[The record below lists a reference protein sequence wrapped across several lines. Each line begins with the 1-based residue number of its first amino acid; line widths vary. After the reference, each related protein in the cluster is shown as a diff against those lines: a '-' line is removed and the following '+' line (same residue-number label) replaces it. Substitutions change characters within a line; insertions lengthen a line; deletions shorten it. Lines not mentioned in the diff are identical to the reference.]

1 MMSIPV
7 NALLH
12 SFQTSSGA
20 FAGKEGGYFTIRK
33 LGGWESPDC
42 DLRGHIT
49 GHLLSALATLYA
61 QTASAAVKAKAD
73 SIVNGLNEV
82 QRTYNRGGYLSAF
95 GEGLID
101 RNIQGKS
108 VWAPWYTLHKIVQG
122 LIDQYNLCANDTAL
136 AVAKRM
142 GDWAYDKLKP
152 LSEETRLRMLRNE
165 FGGFNDVMYQL
176 YGITHDDRYLWL
188 ARFFYD
194 NNKIDPLKNGN
205 DNLGTN
211 HANTFIPKP
220 YWRSPEL

>member
-1 MMSIPV
+1 M
-7 NALLH
+7 
-12 SFQTSSGA
+12 
-20 FAGKEGGYFTIRK
+20 RK
-33 LGGWESPDC
+33 RPQQRSRQRP
-42 DLRGHIT
+42 
-49 GHLLSALATLYA
+49 
-61 QTASAAVKAKAD
+61 TASSTDSTRCNAPITAVAI
-73 SIVNGLNEV
+73 SV
-82 QRTYNRGGYLSAF
+82 LSV
-95 GEGLID
+95 EGLID